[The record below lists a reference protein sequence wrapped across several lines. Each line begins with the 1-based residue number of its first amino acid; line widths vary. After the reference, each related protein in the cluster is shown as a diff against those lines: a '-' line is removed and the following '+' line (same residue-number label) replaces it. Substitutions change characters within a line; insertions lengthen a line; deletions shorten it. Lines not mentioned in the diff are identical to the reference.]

1 MEQKLIYATTKEALL
16 AVELPVETAT
26 YKPVSH
32 KQLIDL
38 TLEGLHKAGLQV
50 ENELYSMA
58 NEGNIANGKFRIQNV
73 GDSEMK
79 MQVAWQNSYD
89 KSKVLTFSVGAWVL
103 VCENGLM
110 SYRAVSA
117 LRRKHT
123 GEIQTF
129 APQKITEYLMRAGA
143 MFEELQK
150 DRDAMKQI
158 EISERIR
165 AELIGRMFME
175 QSFLESTQLNILKR
189 VVKKPRFDYGAPGS
203 LWELYQNTTYAI
215 GGIHPSRWLEDHIDA
230 HRFFSEVAG
239 IIPPEAVD
247 SQLQFEFVE

>member
-16 AVELPVETAT
+16 AVQLPIETKT

-58 NEGNIANGKFRIQNV
+58 NDGNIAGAKFPIANV
-73 GDSEMK
+73 GDTEMK
-79 MQVAWQNSYD
+79 LQIVWQNSYD
-89 KSKVLTFSVGAWVL
+89 KSRVLTFAIGANIL
-103 VCENGLM
+103 VCTNGM
-110 SYRAVSA
+110 IAFRSVSS

-129 APQKITEYLMRAGA
+129 APQKITEYLLRAGD
-143 MFEELQK
+143 MFRELQK
-150 DRDAMKQI
+150 DRDVMKQI
-158 EISERIR
+158 EVSNRMR
-165 AELIGRMFME
+165 AELVGRMFME
-175 QSFLESTQLNILKR
+175 ETFLESTQLNILKR
-189 VVKKPRFDYGAPGS
+189 EIKKPTFDYNAPNS
-203 LWELYQNTTYAI
+203 LWELYQHTTHAI
-215 GGIHPSRWLEDHIDA
+215 GGVHPTHWLQDHIDA
-230 HRFFSEVAG
+230 HRFFSDVAG

-247 SQLQFEFVE
+247 SQMQFEFVE